1 MRLLVWLGAA
11 ALCAGCAGPE
21 TIRFAAKAQQ
31 EALKRDGLAALA
43 SRGKNSLVLV
53 RPAAREFQAGARPVF
68 VVGIYNMT
76 RAPLEFRV
84 ADVQATQVIEQ
95 QSFGLAVVTYEELVR
110 EERNRQIANAI
121 LVGVAVAGNSYYAS
135 QAGYYNSNSTVTT
148 PRGNTYQ
155 VATTGYS
162 PTAAAIAQSNAAIQ
176 NEAMISST
184 LEYGQRNLAALER
197 GVIKDNTLLPGEWYG
212 GQLHLQAP
220 ATPKSGAA
228 KTYSLTLNVGSDRHQ
243 IDIVQENAR

>member
-1 MRLLVWLGAA
+1 M
-11 ALCAGCAGPE
+11 
-21 TIRFAAKAQQ
+21 
-31 EALKRDGLAALA
+31 RDGQAALA

-53 RPAAREFQAGARPVF
+53 RPAARQFESGARPVF

-84 ADVQATQVIEQ
+84 ANVQASQLIEQ
-95 QSFGLAVVTYEELVR
+95 QYVGLSIVSYEELVR
-110 EERNRQIANAI
+110 EERNRQIATAI
-121 LVGVAVAGNSYYAS
+121 LVGVAAAGNAYSAS
-135 QAGYYNSNSTVTT
+135 QAGYYNSSSTVTT

-184 LEYGQRNLAALER
+184 LESGQRNLAALER

-212 GQLHLQAP
+212 GQLHLQPP
-220 ATPKSGAA
+220 ASPRSGAA
-228 KTYSLTLNVGSDRHQ
+228 KTYSIALNVGGDRHQ

>member
-1 MRLLVWLGAA
+1 M
-11 ALCAGCAGPE
+11 
-21 TIRFAAKAQQ
+21 
-31 EALKRDGLAALA
+31 RDGQAALA

-53 RPAAREFQAGARPVF
+53 RPAARQFESGARPVF

-84 ADVQATQVIEQ
+84 ANVQASQLIEQ
-95 QSFGLAVVTYEELVR
+95 QYVGLSIVSYEELVR
-110 EERNRQIANAI
+110 EERNRQIATAI
-121 LVGVAVAGNSYYAS
+121 LVGVAAAGNAYSAS
-135 QAGYYNSNSTVTT
+135 QAGYYNASSTVTT

-184 LEYGQRNLAALER
+184 LESGQRNLAALER

-212 GQLHLQAP
+212 GQLHLQPPVA
-220 ATPKSGAA
+220 PKSGAA
-228 KTYSLTLNVGSDRHQ
+228 KTYSIALNVGGDRHQ